1 MSKYSASW
9 YQIDTILKPK
19 DFWCTF
25 HMPSDYDSADYIKI
39 LASQFR
45 KRLNKN
51 RKMDIS
57 IYRREYLKV
66 LESEIKTK

>member
-45 KRLNKN
+45 KRLNK
-51 RKMDIS
+51 
-57 IYRREYLKV
+57 L
-66 LESEIKTK
+66 